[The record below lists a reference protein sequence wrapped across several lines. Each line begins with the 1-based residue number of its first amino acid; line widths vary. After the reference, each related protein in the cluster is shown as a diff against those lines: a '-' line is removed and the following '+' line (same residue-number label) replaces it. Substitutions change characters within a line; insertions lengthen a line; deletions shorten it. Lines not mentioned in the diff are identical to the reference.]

1 MTTYRAFYQDDHSKT
16 IFRDAPATSI
26 RRLLPEGARVGVDT
40 RNTIGRLDG
49 GDEFEFALFEVG
61 GRLIVV
67 IPDPRPGKPEDL

>member
-1 MTTYRAFYQDDHSKT
+1 MTTYRAFFQDDHSK
-16 IFRDAPATSI
+16 ILFRAKPAKAV
-26 RRLLPEGARVGVDT
+26 RRLLPKDARVSVDT

-49 GDEFEFALFEVG
+49 GDEYEFALFEVG